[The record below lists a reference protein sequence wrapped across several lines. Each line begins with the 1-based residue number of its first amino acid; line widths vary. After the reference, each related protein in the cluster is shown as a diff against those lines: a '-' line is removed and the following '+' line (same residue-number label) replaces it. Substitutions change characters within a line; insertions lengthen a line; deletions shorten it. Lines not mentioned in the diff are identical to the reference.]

1 MLSTRQEIEKEEY
14 ELILARKQVEE
25 IEAKKKDKTIKTE
38 LMGLVTGSV
47 IKAELITLEDKKY
60 LIPYEVKKDILS
72 AQKNKFELKNLV
84 RGIEVNRVEGQG
96 VIGDT
101 RDEILN
107 LMNQD
112 QVLLQQQKYN
122 EYTKSI
128 KTYREQLEETNR
140 QNRFRKAEGLE
151 LLPLPK
157 EPVNP
162 YNEVYNKLFSF
173 NWKLDDYWKI
183 FSLPRNLFKDLD
195 SLYDYFITRTA
206 EILTN
211 TANKIIYDEITKES
225 KTPIT
230 ITTVMTSSE
239 VRKTIK
245 DFFKT
250 LDSTC
255 DKKTYM
261 SLNLF
266 DELNAL
272 SKGTDK
278 PLITDNPL
286 VRGGKLLCGT
296 PIQVIPNE
304 IWKQIS
310 GKEILIYGDLYN
322 SINFYYYKDI
332 QVESTEGSYR
342 NAYNMIDTRVDTKY
356 QCQKAFDDMIIAEVE
371 IQTEQ

>member
-25 IEAKKKDKTIKTE
+25 IETKKKDKAIKTE
-38 LMGLVTGSV
+38 LMCLVTRNV

-72 AQKNKFELKNLV
+72 AQKNKYELKNLV

-96 VIGDT
+96 AIGDT

-230 ITTVMTSSE
+230 ITSVMTSSE

>member
-1 MLSTRQEIEKEEY
+1 MLSTRQEEKEQY
-14 ELILARKQVEE
+14 EFILARKKIEE
-25 IEAKKKDKTIKTE
+25 LEVKKKDKAIKTE
-38 LMGLVTGSV
+38 LMGLVTKSLM
-47 IKAELITLEDKKY
+47 KAELITLEDTKY

-84 RGIEVNRVEGQG
+84 RGIEVNRIEGQG
-96 VIGDT
+96 AIGDT
-101 RDEILN
+101 RDEILK
-107 LMNQD
+107 LMNQE
-112 QVLLQQQKYN
+112 QILLQQQKYN
-122 EYTKSI
+122 EYTASMR
-128 KTYREQLEETNR
+128 TYREQLEETNR
-140 QNRFRKAEGLE
+140 QNRFRESEGLE
-151 LLPLPK
+151 LLPIPK

-162 YNEVYNKLFSF
+162 YNEIYNKLFSF

-183 FSLPRNLFKDLD
+183 FTLPRNLFKDLD

-230 ITTVMTSSE
+230 ITPVMTSSE

-255 DKKTYM
+255 DKKAYM

-266 DELNAL
+266 DELNTL

-322 SINFYYYKDI
+322 SINFYYHKDVQI
-332 QVESTEGSYR
+332 ESTEESYR
-342 NAYNMIDTRVDTKY
+342 NIYNMIDTRIDTKY
-356 QCQKAFDDMIIAEVE
+356 QCQKAFEDMIIAEVE
-371 IQTEQ
+371 IQAEQ

>member
-1 MLSTRQEIEKEEY
+1 
-14 ELILARKQVEE
+14 
-25 IEAKKKDKTIKTE
+25 
-38 LMGLVTGSV
+38 
-47 IKAELITLEDKKY
+47 
-60 LIPYEVKKDILS
+60 
-72 AQKNKFELKNLV
+72 
-84 RGIEVNRVEGQG
+84 
-96 VIGDT
+96 
-101 RDEILN
+101 
-107 LMNQD
+107 
-112 QVLLQQQKYN
+112 
-122 EYTKSI
+122 
-128 KTYREQLEETNR
+128 
-140 QNRFRKAEGLE
+140 
-151 LLPLPK
+151 
-157 EPVNP
+157 
-162 YNEVYNKLFSF
+162 
-173 NWKLDDYWKI
+173 
-183 FSLPRNLFKDLD
+183 
-195 SLYDYFITRTA
+195 
-206 EILTN
+206 
-211 TANKIIYDEITKES
+211 
-225 KTPIT
+225 
-230 ITTVMTSSE
+230 MTSSE

>member
-25 IEAKKKDKTIKTE
+25 IEAKKKDKIIKTE

-84 RGIEVNRVEGQG
+84 RGIEVNRVEGHG

-112 QVLLQQQKYN
+112 QVLLQQQNYN

-128 KTYREQLEETNR
+128 KTYREQLEETNK

-162 YNEVYNKLFSF
+162 YDEVYNKLFSF

-255 DKKTYM
+255 DKKAYM

-266 DELNAL
+266 DELNTL

-278 PLITDNPL
+278 PLIIDNPL

-304 IWKQIS
+304 IWKQIA

-322 SINFYYYKDI
+322 SINFYYYKDV

-342 NAYNMIDTRVDTKY
+342 NFYNMIDTRIDTKY
-356 QCQKAFDDMIIAEVE
+356 QCQKAFEDMIMAEVE
-371 IQTEQ
+371 IQAEV

>member
-72 AQKNKFELKNLV
+72 AQKNKYELKNLV

-96 VIGDT
+96 AIGDT
-101 RDEILN
+101 RDEILK
-107 LMNQD
+107 LMNQE
-112 QVLLQQQKYN
+112 QISLQQQKYN
-122 EYTKSI
+122 EYTANI
-128 KTYREQLEETNR
+128 KTYKEQLEEINR

-151 LLPLPK
+151 LLSLPK

-162 YNEVYNKLFSF
+162 YDEVYNKLFSF

-206 EILTN
+206 EILAN

-230 ITTVMTSSE
+230 ITSVMTSSE